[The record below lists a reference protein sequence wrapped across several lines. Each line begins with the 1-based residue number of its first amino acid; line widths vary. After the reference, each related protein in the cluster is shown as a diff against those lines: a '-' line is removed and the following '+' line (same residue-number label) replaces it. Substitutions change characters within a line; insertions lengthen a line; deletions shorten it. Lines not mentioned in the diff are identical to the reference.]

1 MIISQIIGGLG
12 NQMFQYARG
21 QALAL
26 ELGVPHLLDLT
37 AFSGYKANISEG
49 LYRGMAL
56 HGGFQFAEIF
66 DCDLHV
72 ASDSDIK
79 KIIGWRRKNIF
90 KKRLSNPYLSVFHGD
105 RIIMEKSVFNNER
118 DGLSDKG
125 FYISGYWQNEKY
137 FISQE
142 DEIRKSFIFRAPLVG
157 ENSMVAETV
166 RDVNSVSLH
175 IRRGDYVSNKKF
187 SQQYPVASIR
197 YYKDAINIIKK
208 MVPDPVFFI
217 FSDSIEWAK
226 ENFDIGCPVS
236 YISNNNGVSSY
247 NDMHLMSLCK
257 HNITANSSF
266 SWWGA
271 WLNDNESKIVIS
283 PKNWANHFTFELP
296 KTWIAV

>member
-1 MIISQIIGGLG
+1 MIITQIVGGLG

-37 AFSGYKANISEG
+37 AFSGYDANVSEG

-56 HGGFQFAEIF
+56 HAGFQFAEIF
-66 DCDLHV
+66 DCDAHV

-79 KIIGWRRKNIF
+79 KVIGWRRRKFF
-90 KKRLSNPYLSVFHGD
+90 KDRLSKPYLSGFHGD
-105 RIIMEKSVFNNER
+105 RIITERSVFNTER
-118 DGLSDKG
+118 DILSDKG
-125 FYISGYWQNEKY
+125 LYISGYWQNEKY
-137 FISQE
+137 FIFKE
-142 DEIRKSFIFRAPLVG
+142 DEIRKSFTFRAPLDG
-157 ENSMVAETV
+157 ENLKVAESV

-187 SQQYPVASIR
+187 SQQYPIAPIK
-197 YYKDAINIIKK
+197 YYKGAISIIKK

-226 ENFDIGCPVS
+226 ENFNIGSPVS
-236 YISNNNGVSSY
+236 YVCNNNGVTSY

-271 WLNDNESKIVIS
+271 WLNDNKSKIVIG
-283 PKNWANHFTFELP
+283 PKNWVSHSTFELP
-296 KTWIAV
+296 KSWIAV